1 MKIKKG
7 DKIVVTAGK
16 DNGREGV
23 VERTY
28 ARQNKIVVAG
38 INMVKKHLKKSE
50 QTPQGGVAEVPRPLS
65 VSNVL
70 LICPK
75 CKKRSKI
82 GYKIEKGR
90 KSRICRT
97 CKSKI

>member
-7 DKIVVTAGK
+7 DKIAVTAGK
-16 DNGREGV
+16 DNGRAGI
-23 VERTY
+23 VERIYPKQGT
-28 ARQNKIVVAG
+28 IVVAG
-38 INMVKKHLKKSE
+38 INMVKKHIKKSE
-50 QTPQGGVAEVPRPLS
+50 QTPQGGVAEVPRPLA

-75 CKKRSKI
+75 CKKKSKI
-82 GYKIEKGR
+82 GYKVEKGK